1 MSDGVSVIDF
11 LRYLIT
17 YQNDSYSHTH
27 IDSIQTKI
35 IINDK
40 IIPVF
45 IIRNDD
51 DSIDITAGVENYP
64 YIFTKHDNFYF
75 IEKFK
80 YFSETITTKETIS
93 ILIDDIL
100 EYDVTTLVLKYG
112 RFMIKNMDTKR
123 IVSS

>member
-75 IEKFK
+75 IEK
-80 YFSETITTKETIS
+80 YVTFSS
-93 ILIDDIL
+93 S
-100 EYDVTTLVLKYG
+100 YDAE
-112 RFMIKNMDTKR
+112 KNVN
-123 IVSS
+123 IN